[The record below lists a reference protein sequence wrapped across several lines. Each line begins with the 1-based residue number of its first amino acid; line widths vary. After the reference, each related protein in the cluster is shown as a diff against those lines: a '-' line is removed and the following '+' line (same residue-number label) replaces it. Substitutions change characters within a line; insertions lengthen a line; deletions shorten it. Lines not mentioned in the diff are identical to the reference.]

1 MELVTTQAFREVLWA
16 ALFRPIVEIVE
27 GNARLADLYP
37 DAVQSWT
44 GYLQKGVV
52 GVLSTLVSFLLFSRQ
67 SSMTE
72 VVLLH

>member
-16 ALFRPIVEIVE
+16 ALFRPIAELIE
-27 GNARLADLYP
+27 GKIRLVDLYP

-52 GVLSTLVSFLLFSRQ
+52 GALNTLVSS
-67 SSMTE
+67 
-72 VVLLH
+72 